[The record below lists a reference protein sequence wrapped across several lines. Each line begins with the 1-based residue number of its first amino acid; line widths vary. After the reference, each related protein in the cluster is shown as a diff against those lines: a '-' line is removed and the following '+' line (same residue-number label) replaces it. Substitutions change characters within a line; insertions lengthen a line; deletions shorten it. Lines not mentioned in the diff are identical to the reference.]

1 MKNFDLDYFYGS
13 EAEQFS
19 FYRLPK
25 ILFTDDRFSDI
36 SAEAKILYGLLLDR
50 MSLSIKNRWVDEEN
64 RAYIYFKL
72 DDAMDMLRIGKDKGI
87 KLFAEL
93 DAEKGCGL
101 ITRKKQGLGKPTII
115 YVMNFATLPQQEVQ
129 SVYDDADNID
139 DACEFQ
145 TSDIPKSGVRDSA
158 EVLTSEKPTS
168 GVWKKRS
175 LDFRKCRPLEVDKS
189 EAKDN
194 EFNYNN
200 INNIYANDTNPI
212 LSHQEPGAVGKCDM
226 IDEIRRCKE
235 IISDNIDYE
244 TLKQN
249 YGNDMADGVLE
260 LMTEI
265 VCCHKPTVVIACQ
278 ELPQKIVKDRFLKL
292 DYTHIEYVFDCLRK
306 TGNRVRNIKSYMLTM
321 LYNSYST
328 IGHYYTAEV
337 AADSLL

>member
-25 ILFTDDRFSDI
+25 ILFTDDRFSDV

-50 MSLSIKNRWVDEEN
+50 MSLSIKNGWVDEEN

-72 DDAMDMLRIGKDKGI
+72 DDAMEMLKIGKDKGI

-115 YVMNFATLPQQEVQ
+115 YVMNFATLPKREVQ
-129 SVYDDADNID
+129 SVYDDVDNID
-139 DACEFQ
+139 DVSEFQ
-145 TSDIPKSGVRDSA
+145 TSDFPKSDVRDGA

-168 GVWKKRS
+168 GVLKNRR
-175 LDFRKCRPLEVDKS
+175 LDFREIRPLEVDKT

-226 IDEIRRCKE
+226 IDEIRRYKE
-235 IISDNIDYE
+235 IISDNIDYG

-249 YGNDMADGVLE
+249 YGDDMADGVLE

-265 VCCHKPTVVIACQ
+265 VCCRKPIVVVACQ
-278 ELPQKIVKDRFLKL
+278 EFPQAMVKERFLKL

-306 TGNRVRNIKSYMLTM
+306 NGSRVRNIKSYMITM
-321 LYNSYST
+321 LYNSYTT

-337 AADSLL
+337 AADSII